1 MSPMILGAIRK
12 RLNINKDIDPAS
24 LYSRAFT
31 AYGIF
36 GWIDIW
42 FSNGMK
48 ETPEEL
54 NRIIINYLNR
64 FILGAK
70 EIDTL

>member
-1 MSPMILGAIRK
+1 MHK
-12 RLNINKDIDPAS
+12 RESYEPYI
-24 LYSRAFT
+24 

-54 NRIIINYLNR
+54 NRIIV
-64 FILGAK
+64 
-70 EIDTL
+70 